1 MRPGAPKRMAEML
14 HLEKEIW
21 LKYRKRSD
29 FVVLA
34 IGREHT
40 IEQLIKINQKKKF
53 TFYVAPDP

>member
-1 MRPGAPKRMAEML
+1 MAEML
-14 HLEKEIW
+14 HLVKEIW

-53 TFYVAPDP
+53 TFYVAPNP